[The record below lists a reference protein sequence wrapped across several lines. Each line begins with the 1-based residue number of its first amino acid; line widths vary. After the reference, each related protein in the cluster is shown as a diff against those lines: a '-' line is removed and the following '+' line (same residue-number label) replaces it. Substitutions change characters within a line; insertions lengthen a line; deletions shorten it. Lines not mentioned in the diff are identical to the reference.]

1 MNALVVYCHPV
12 EGSFC
17 SAMRDAAVSGLR
29 AAGHTVD
36 VIDLAACQFNPVMTT
51 SEWMTYQQVYQTKYQ
66 FLELD
71 HRIVVAEKTKYYTGK
86 FSEDEIIARGWEV
99 EGTKILKA
107 DLHVWADSDLDI
119 VKSKKSLIL
128 LKQLIQLI
136 DKTLDI
142 LIDQKKWTIKNYI
155 DYKKFIEGN

>member
-1 MNALVVYCHPV
+1 M
-12 EGSFC
+12 
-17 SAMRDAAVSGLR
+17 
-29 AAGHTVD
+29 
-36 VIDLAACQFNPVMTT
+36 
-51 SEWMTYQQVYQTKYQ
+51 SEKYSVKIAELMKESEQDIKINFLKLEEELPHNQNLIGKWMTYQQVYQTKYQ

-71 HRIVVAEKTKYYTGK
+71 HKIAVAEKTKYYTGK
-86 FSEDEIIARGWEV
+86 LSEDEIISRGWEI

-107 DLHVWADSDLDI
+107 DLHIWSDSDTEI
-119 VKSKKSLIL
+119 IKSKKSLIM
-128 LKQLIQLI
+128 LKQIIILI

>member
-1 MNALVVYCHPV
+1 MEEKYSVKMAELMKESETDIKIN
-12 EGSFC
+12 F
-17 SAMRDAAVSGLR
+17 LR
-29 AAGHTVD
+29 LEEELPHNQNLIGK
-36 VIDLAACQFNPVMTT
+36 
-51 SEWMTYQQVYQTKYQ
+51 WMTYQQVYQTKYQ

>member
-1 MNALVVYCHPV
+1 MNPKVGCFSLI
-12 EGSFC
+12 
-17 SAMRDAAVSGLR
+17 SAIWSSL
-29 AAGHTVD
+29 
-36 VIDLAACQFNPVMTT
+36 
-51 SEWMTYQQVYQTKYQ
+51 
-66 FLELD
+66 
-71 HRIVVAEKTKYYTGK
+71 
-86 FSEDEIIARGWEV
+86 
-99 EGTKILKA
+99 KILKA

-119 VKSKKSLIL
+119 VKSKKSLIM

>member
-1 MNALVVYCHPV
+1 MDEKYTAKMAELMKESEKDIKIN
-12 EGSFC
+12 F
-17 SAMRDAAVSGLR
+17 LR
-29 AAGHTVD
+29 LEE
-36 VIDLAACQFNPVMTT
+36 DLPHNQNLIGK
-51 SEWMTYQQVYQTKYQ
+51 WMTYQQVYQTKYQ

-71 HRIVVAEKTKYYTGK
+71 HRIVVSEKTKYYTGK
-86 FSEDEIIARGWEV
+86 LSDDEILDRGWEL

-119 VKSKKSLIL
+119 VKSKKSLIM

>member
-1 MNALVVYCHPV
+1 M
-12 EGSFC
+12 
-17 SAMRDAAVSGLR
+17 
-29 AAGHTVD
+29 
-36 VIDLAACQFNPVMTT
+36 
-51 SEWMTYQQVYQTKYQ
+51 SEKYSVKIAELMKESEQDIKINFLKLEEELPHNQNLIGKWMTYQQVYQTKYQ

-71 HRIVVAEKTKYYTGK
+71 HKIVVAEKTKYYTGK
-86 FSEDEIIARGWEV
+86 LSEDEIISRGWEI

-107 DLHVWADSDLDI
+107 DLHIWSDSDTEI
-119 VKSKKSLIL
+119 IKSKKSLIM
-128 LKQLIQLI
+128 LKQIIILI

>member
-1 MNALVVYCHPV
+1 MNEKYSVKMAELMK
-12 EGSFC
+12 ESETDIKINF
-17 SAMRDAAVSGLR
+17 LR
-29 AAGHTVD
+29 LEEELPHNQNLIGK
-36 VIDLAACQFNPVMTT
+36 
-51 SEWMTYQQVYQTKYQ
+51 WMTYQQVYQTKYQ

-119 VKSKKSLIL
+119 VKSKKSLIM

>member
-1 MNALVVYCHPV
+1 MSEKYSVKIAEL
-12 EGSFC
+12 
-17 SAMRDAAVSGLR
+17 
-29 AAGHTVD
+29 
-36 VIDLAACQFNPVMTT
+36 MTE
-51 SEWMTYQQVYQTKYQ
+51 SEKDIKINFLKLEEELPHNQNLIGKWMTYQQVYQTRYQ

-71 HRIVVAEKTKYYTGK
+71 HKIVVAEKTKYYTGK
-86 FSEDEIIARGWEV
+86 FSEDEIISRGWEV

-107 DLHVWADSDLDI
+107 DLHIWADSDAEI
-119 VKSKKSLIL
+119 VKSKKSLIM
-128 LKQLIQLI
+128 LKQIITLI

>member
-1 MNALVVYCHPV
+1 MNEKYSVKMAELMK
-12 EGSFC
+12 ESETDIKINF
-17 SAMRDAAVSGLR
+17 LR
-29 AAGHTVD
+29 LEEELPHNQNLIGK
-36 VIDLAACQFNPVMTT
+36 
-51 SEWMTYQQVYQTKYQ
+51 WMTYQQVYQTKYQ

-86 FSEDEIIARGWEV
+86 LSEDEILAKGWEI
-99 EGTKILKA
+99 EGTNILKA
-107 DLHVWADSDLDI
+107 DLHVWSDSDLDI
-119 VKSKKSLIL
+119 VKSKKSLIM

>member
-1 MNALVVYCHPV
+1 MNEKY
-12 EGSFC
+12 
-17 SAMRDAAVSGLR
+17 SAKIAEMMQESEKDIKINFLR
-29 AAGHTVD
+29 LEEELPHNQNLIGK
-36 VIDLAACQFNPVMTT
+36 
-51 SEWMTYQQVYQTKYQ
+51 WMTYQQVYQTRYQ

-71 HRIVVAEKTKYYTGK
+71 HKIVVAEKTKYYTGK
-86 FSEDEIIARGWEV
+86 YSEDEILEKGWAV

-107 DLHVWADSDLDI
+107 DLHIWTDSDVEI
-119 VKSKKSLIL
+119 VKSKKNLLL
-128 LKQLIQLI
+128 LKQIITLI

>member
-1 MNALVVYCHPV
+1 MNEKYSVKIAELMK
-12 EGSFC
+12 ESE
-17 SAMRDAAVSGLR
+17 
-29 AAGHTVD
+29 
-36 VIDLAACQFNPVMTT
+36 IDIKINFLKLDEELPHSQNLIGK
-51 SEWMTYQQVYQTKYQ
+51 WMTYQQVYQTKYQ

-71 HRIVVAEKTKYYTGK
+71 HKIVVAEKTKYYTGK
-86 FSEDEIIARGWEV
+86 FSEDEIISRGWEV

-107 DLHVWADSDLDI
+107 DLHVWSDSDKDI
-119 VKSKKSLIL
+119 VKSKKNLIM
-128 LKQLIQLI
+128 LKQIITLI

>member
-1 MNALVVYCHPV
+1 MDEKYTVKMAELMK
-12 EGSFC
+12 ESEKDIKIDF
-17 SAMRDAAVSGLR
+17 LR
-29 AAGHTVD
+29 LQEELPHNQNLIGK
-36 VIDLAACQFNPVMTT
+36 
-51 SEWMTYQQVYQTKYQ
+51 WMTYQQVYQTKYQ

>member
-1 MNALVVYCHPV
+1 MAELMK
-12 EGSFC
+12 ESEKDIKIDF
-17 SAMRDAAVSGLR
+17 LR
-29 AAGHTVD
+29 LQEELPHNQNLIGK
-36 VIDLAACQFNPVMTT
+36 
-51 SEWMTYQQVYQTKYQ
+51 WMTYQQVYQTKYQ

>member
-1 MNALVVYCHPV
+1 MDEKYTAKMAELMKESETDIKIN
-12 EGSFC
+12 F
-17 SAMRDAAVSGLR
+17 LR
-29 AAGHTVD
+29 LEEELPHNQNLIGK
-36 VIDLAACQFNPVMTT
+36 
-51 SEWMTYQQVYQTKYQ
+51 WMTYQQVYQTKYQ

>member
-1 MNALVVYCHPV
+1 MPHNQNLI
-12 EGSFC
+12 GK
-17 SAMRDAAVSGLR
+17 
-29 AAGHTVD
+29 
-36 VIDLAACQFNPVMTT
+36 
-51 SEWMTYQQVYQTKYQ
+51 WMTYQQVYQTKYQ

-71 HRIVVAEKTKYYTGK
+71 HKIVVAEKTKYYTGK
-86 FSEDEIIARGWEV
+86 LSEDEIISRGWEI

-107 DLHVWADSDLDI
+107 DLHIWSDSDTEI
-119 VKSKKSLIL
+119 IKSKKSLIM
-128 LKQLIQLI
+128 LKQIIILI

>member
-1 MNALVVYCHPV
+1 MAELMKESETDIKIN
-12 EGSFC
+12 F
-17 SAMRDAAVSGLR
+17 LR
-29 AAGHTVD
+29 LEEELPHNQNLIGK
-36 VIDLAACQFNPVMTT
+36 
-51 SEWMTYQQVYQTKYQ
+51 WMTYQQVYQTKYQ

-86 FSEDEIIARGWEV
+86 LSEDEILAKGWEI
-99 EGTKILKA
+99 EGTKILKT
-107 DLHVWADSDLDI
+107 DLHVWTDSDLDI
-119 VKSKKSLIL
+119 VKSKKNLLI

>member
-1 MNALVVYCHPV
+1 MDEKYTVKMAELMK
-12 EGSFC
+12 ESEKDIKIDF
-17 SAMRDAAVSGLR
+17 LR
-29 AAGHTVD
+29 LQEELPHNQNLIGK
-36 VIDLAACQFNPVMTT
+36 
-51 SEWMTYQQVYQTKYQ
+51 WMTYQQVYQTKYQ

-86 FSEDEIIARGWEV
+86 FSEDEIISRGWEV

-119 VKSKKSLIL
+119 VKSKKSLIM

>member
-1 MNALVVYCHPV
+1 MAELMKESEKDIKIN
-12 EGSFC
+12 F
-17 SAMRDAAVSGLR
+17 LR
-29 AAGHTVD
+29 LEEELPHNQNLIGK
-36 VIDLAACQFNPVMTT
+36 
-51 SEWMTYQQVYQTKYQ
+51 WMTYQQVYQTKYQ

-119 VKSKKSLIL
+119 VKSKKSLIM

>member
-1 MNALVVYCHPV
+1 MNEKYSVKMAELMK
-12 EGSFC
+12 ESETDIKINF
-17 SAMRDAAVSGLR
+17 LR
-29 AAGHTVD
+29 LEEELPHNQNLIGK
-36 VIDLAACQFNPVMTT
+36 
-51 SEWMTYQQVYQTKYQ
+51 WMTYQQVYQTKYQ

-86 FSEDEIIARGWEV
+86 LSEDEIPAKGWEI

-107 DLHVWADSDLDI
+107 DLHVWSDSDLDI
-119 VKSKKSLIL
+119 VKSKKSLIM

>member
-1 MNALVVYCHPV
+1 MNEKYSVKIAELMK
-12 EGSFC
+12 ESE
-17 SAMRDAAVSGLR
+17 
-29 AAGHTVD
+29 
-36 VIDLAACQFNPVMTT
+36 IDIKINFLKLDEELPHNQNLIGK
-51 SEWMTYQQVYQTKYQ
+51 WMTYQQVYQTKYQ

-71 HRIVVAEKTKYYTGK
+71 HKIVVAEKTKYYTGK
-86 FSEDEIIARGWEV
+86 FSEDEIISRGWEV

-107 DLHVWADSDLDI
+107 DLHVWSDSDKDI
-119 VKSKKSLIL
+119 VKSKKNLIM
-128 LKQLIQLI
+128 LKQIITLI

>member
-1 MNALVVYCHPV
+1 MDEKYTVKMAELMK
-12 EGSFC
+12 ESEKDIKIDF
-17 SAMRDAAVSGLR
+17 LR
-29 AAGHTVD
+29 LQEELPHNQNLIGK
-36 VIDLAACQFNPVMTT
+36 
-51 SEWMTYQQVYQTKYQ
+51 WMTYQQVYQTKYQ

-107 DLHVWADSDLDI
+107 DLHVWVDSDLDI

>member
-1 MNALVVYCHPV
+1 MDEKYTVKMAELMKESETDIKIN
-12 EGSFC
+12 F
-17 SAMRDAAVSGLR
+17 LR
-29 AAGHTVD
+29 LEEELPHNQNLIGK
-36 VIDLAACQFNPVMTT
+36 
-51 SEWMTYQQVYQTKYQ
+51 WMTYQQVYQTKYQ